1 MSKERAT
8 SEEEIVSIVS
18 SGVPIEDERSTE
30 YRRMERRVLWK
41 FDLHILPPLA
51 LVCTLCLSMGV
62 RIDYFNILAMVSK
75 LHRQG

>member
-8 SEEEIVSIVS
+8 SEEEIISIVS

-51 LVCTLCLSMGV
+51 LVCALCLSMGV